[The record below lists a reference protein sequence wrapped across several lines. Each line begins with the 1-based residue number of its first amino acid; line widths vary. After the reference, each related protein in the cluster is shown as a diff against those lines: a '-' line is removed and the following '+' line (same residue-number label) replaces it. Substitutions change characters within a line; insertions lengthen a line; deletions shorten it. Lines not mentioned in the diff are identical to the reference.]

1 MRVLRTLKMAVL
13 LLALVFA
20 AGIAQASSSNP
31 VNHCADYA
39 DREPRYL
46 EAIRAVA
53 EYTMRTFE
61 ELCVL
66 PGVLDIEAQPDRV
79 IERDGTIIPHIT
91 VQLHRETD
99 SCLYKV
105 RDSDKVITSARC
117 YSGF

>member
-1 MRVLRTLKMAVL
+1 MRVLKTLKMAAALV
-13 LLALVFA
+13 ALVFA
-20 AGIAQASSSNP
+20 AGFAQAAP

-53 EYTMRTFE
+53 EYTMRSFD
-61 ELCVL
+61 ELCTL

-79 IERDGTIIPHIT
+79 IERDGTVVPHIT
-91 VQLHRETD
+91 VQLHRDYD

-105 RDSDKVITSARC
+105 RDRDKAITSARC